1 MKTKKMNGYHY
12 IGTTE
17 GVCGGE
23 PIILGT
29 RLKPE
34 QIVAYGTIEE
44 AVEDFELAKEQVQE
58 CHLYKMIGS
67 LTEKEKEAL
76 KAAASVIYLN
86 DRSDYINGLWDVI
99 KAIVGDKLYED
110 DEFGVEK
117 IVKILDQ
124 EEE

>member
-1 MKTKKMNGYHY
+1 
-12 IGTTE
+12 
-17 GVCGGE
+17 
-23 PIILGT
+23 
-29 RLKPE
+29 
-34 QIVAYGTIEE
+34 
-44 AVEDFELAKEQVQE
+44 
-58 CHLYKMIGS
+58 MIGS